1 LSANPT
7 ESRGASRLFLV
18 GLLTGLTAALSPFP
32 AHAAEEAAAATQSE
46 PTALQSAFTAASLEF
61 GVPVSVLL
69 SVSYNVS
76 RWEQHGGAPSVSGG
90 YGPMHLTR
98 VDSGQLAP
106 LKDDEAAEAGTLDLD
121 DPRFHTLEAAAQ
133 LLGVA
138 PEQLQSDAA
147 QNIRGG
153 AALLAQYA
161 RYTLGREPTSAADW
175 YGAVALYSGSSE
187 QSLAS
192 DFADRVYATIREG
205 RSRTTLDRQT
215 VTLTAEPVS
224 PNTDTVARLALRS
237 SAGNAS
243 SDVECPQ
250 GMPCDFI
257 PAAYARNL
265 PSPTSYGNYDLA
277 ARPGDGLD
285 IRYIVIHDT
294 EVDYNGTLAIFTNSR
309 SAASAHYLVRSTDG
323 HTTQLVPTR
332 HAAWHAGNWYVNA
345 HSVGIEHEGVAIQ
358 GAAWYNEQLYH
369 SSARLV
375 RYLAKRFNVPLDRN
389 HIVGHDNIPGTTNT
403 TQGGMHWDP
412 GPFWDWSHYMN
423 LLRGGE
429 GQPDADPRNAD
440 IVEIDP
446 NFQTNAPAMTY
457 CYTSANC
464 TAVPEQPA
472 SFVYL
477 YTAPSFSAPLISNP
491 FITAPG
497 SRANN
502 WANKAVAGQL
512 FYRAE
517 KQGDWAAI
525 YFSGQKAWFYNP
537 HGVNTK
543 SGRGVVITPKAG
555 KVSVPLYGRAY
566 PEAEA
571 YPSTIRAQAIVP
583 LNPYSIPA
591 GQRYVAEGP
600 FPSDYYYSPT
610 YTPTVEGSNKQVV
623 VGQTLYYQV
632 SYNHRFAF
640 VKASDVDV
648 VSADSNGGG
657 RLAQ

>member
-1 LSANPT
+1 M
-7 ESRGASRLFLV
+7 
-18 GLLTGLTAALSPFP
+18 TGLVATVSPLE
-32 AHAAEEAAAATQSE
+32 ARAAEDTASVQQTDA
-46 PTALQSAFTAASLEF
+46 TALQSAFTMAALEF
-61 GVPVSVLL
+61 RVPLSVLL

-98 VDSGQLAP
+98 VDNAQIISR
-106 LKDDEAAEAGTLDLD
+106 KDDETEEAGALDLD
-121 DPRFHTLEAAAQ
+121 DPRYHTLEAAAQ

-138 PEQLQSDAA
+138 PEELQRDAA

-161 RYTLGREPTSAADW
+161 RYTLGREPTSVADW
-175 YGAVALYSGSSE
+175 YGAVALYSGSPE
-187 QSLAS
+187 HFMAH

-205 RSRTTLDRQT
+205 KSRTTQDGQT
-215 VTLTAEPVS
+215 VTLTAEAVTP
-224 PNTDTVARLALRS
+224 DTSTAAGLSLRTS
-237 SAGNAS
+237 SNDRNG
-243 SDVECPQ
+243 DIECPQ
-250 GMPCDFI
+250 GVPCDFI

-277 ARPGDGLD
+277 IRPSDGLD

-294 EVDYNGTLAIFTNSR
+294 EVDYNTTLAIFTNSR
-309 SAASAHYLVRSTDG
+309 SAAAAHYVVRSSDG
-323 HTTQLVPTR
+323 HTTQMIPTR
-332 HAAWHAGNWYVNA
+332 HIGWHAGNWYVNA
-345 HSVGIEHEGVAIQ
+345 HSIGVEHEGVAIQ
-358 GAAWYNEQLYH
+358 GAAWYNEQMYH
-369 SSARLV
+369 ASARLV

-389 HIVGHDNIPGTTNT
+389 HVVGHDNIPGTSNTN
-403 TQGGMHWDP
+403 QGGMHWDP

-429 GQPDADPRNAD
+429 GQPDSDPRNED

-446 NFQTNAPAMTY
+446 NFQTNSPAMTY
-457 CYTSANC
+457 CYTSTNC
-464 TAVPEQPA
+464 RDVPEQSA

-477 YTAPSFSAPLISNP
+477 HTAPSFSAPLLPNP

-497 SRANN
+497 TRANN

-512 FYRAE
+512 FYRADTE
-517 KQGDWAAI
+517 GDWDAI
-525 YFSGQKAWFYNP
+525 WFSGQKAWFYNP
-537 HGVNTK
+537 HRANSK

-555 KVSVPLYGRAY
+555 LASIPLFGRAY
-566 PEAEA
+566 PEAAA
-571 YPSTIRAQAIVP
+571 YPPEIRPQALIP
-583 LNPYSIPA
+583 LTPYSIPA

-600 FPSDYYYSPT
+600 FRSDYYYSPT
-610 YTPTVEGSNKQVV
+610 YTPTVEGSNKRVI

-640 VKASDVDV
+640 VRASDVDV
-648 VSADSNGGG
+648 VPADSNGGG
-657 RLAQ
+657 RSGN

>member
-1 LSANPT
+1 M
-7 ESRGASRLFLV
+7 FLV
-18 GLLTGLTAALSPFP
+18 GVMTGLVATVSPLE
-32 AHAAEEAAAATQSE
+32 ARAAEDTASVQQTDA
-46 PTALQSAFTAASLEF
+46 TALQSAFTMAALEF
-61 GVPVSVLL
+61 RVPLSVLL

-98 VDSGQLAP
+98 VDNAQIISR
-106 LKDDEAAEAGTLDLD
+106 KDDETEEAGALDLD
-121 DPRFHTLEAAAQ
+121 DPRYHTLEAAAQ

-138 PEQLQSDAA
+138 PEELQRDAA

-161 RYTLGREPTSAADW
+161 RYTLGREPTSVADW
-175 YGAVALYSGSSE
+175 YGAVALYSGSPE
-187 QSLAS
+187 HFMAH

-205 RSRTTLDRQT
+205 KSRTTQDGQT
-215 VTLTAEPVS
+215 VTLTAEAVTP
-224 PNTDTVARLALRS
+224 DTSTAAGLSLRTS
-237 SAGNAS
+237 SNDRNG
-243 SDVECPQ
+243 DIECPQ
-250 GMPCDFI
+250 GVPCDFI

-277 ARPGDGLD
+277 IRPSDGLD

-294 EVDYNGTLAIFTNSR
+294 EVDYNTTLAIFTNSR
-309 SAASAHYLVRSTDG
+309 SAAAAHYVVRSSDG
-323 HTTQLVPTR
+323 HTTQMIPTR
-332 HAAWHAGNWYVNA
+332 HIGWHAGNWYVNA
-345 HSVGIEHEGVAIQ
+345 HSIGVEHEGVAIQ
-358 GAAWYNEQLYH
+358 GAAWYNEQMYH
-369 SSARLV
+369 ASARLV

-389 HIVGHDNIPGTTNT
+389 HVVGHDNIPGTSNTN
-403 TQGGMHWDP
+403 QGGMHWDP

-429 GQPDADPRNAD
+429 GQPDSDPRNED

-446 NFQTNAPAMTY
+446 NFQTNSPAMTY
-457 CYTSANC
+457 CYTSTNC
-464 TAVPEQPA
+464 RDVPEQSA

-477 YTAPSFSAPLISNP
+477 HTAPSFSAPLLPNP

-497 SRANN
+497 TRANN

-512 FYRAE
+512 FYRADTE
-517 KQGDWAAI
+517 GDWDAI
-525 YFSGQKAWFYNP
+525 WFSGQKAWFYNP
-537 HGVNTK
+537 HRANSK

-555 KVSVPLYGRAY
+555 LASIPLFGRAY
-566 PEAEA
+566 PEAAA
-571 YPSTIRAQAIVP
+571 YPPEIRPQALIP
-583 LNPYSIPA
+583 LTPYSIPA

-600 FPSDYYYSPT
+600 FRSDYYYSPT
-610 YTPTVEGSNKQVV
+610 YTPTVEGSNKRVI

-640 VKASDVDV
+640 VRASDVDV
-648 VSADSNGGG
+648 VPADSNGGG
-657 RLAQ
+657 RSGN